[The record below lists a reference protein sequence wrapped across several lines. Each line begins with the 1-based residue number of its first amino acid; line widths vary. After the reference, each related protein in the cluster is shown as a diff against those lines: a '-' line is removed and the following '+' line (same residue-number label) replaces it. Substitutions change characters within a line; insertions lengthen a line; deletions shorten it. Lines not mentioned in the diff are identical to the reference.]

1 MTKEESAQLKER
13 AIKQILSRKLTG
25 YKLKNIDPRLE
36 EYIAEV
42 VHNPDAHNLFEVL
55 AVVRFFSFLDKY
67 EFRAKAVQRFIKLY
81 EILKFSGLNGRQ
93 SYKLTPVQVFQ
104 FANIK
109 GFYMESGRRLI
120 REVLLFVPRKFAKTT
135 SVASL
140 AVDELLLGDANAEV
154 YTAANSYYQ
163 AQICFKEIKAILR
176 GLDPGLKMFK
186 LNREKIEIIG
196 SLDRSSSVQCLS
208 SSADKL
214 DGLNASLVILDEYS
228 QADSAE
234 LKNVLTSSM
243 GARLDPLVVTITTA
257 SDKSESPFVEML
269 ENYKRVLLGEIENDR
284 IFAHLFMPDVGDD
297 EGDPKV
303 WKKVQPHL
311 GITVQPDFYA
321 NEWQKAL
328 ISNEDMKTF
337 RTKLLNIFVPS
348 NTEPW
353 LTGEEM
359 KAHTLKIDIDKIGKR
374 VSTMVAVDL
383 SVKDDFSAVTY
394 GLYFSDRKKFHFHT
408 DYYFPEECLKGH
420 RNEELYRKWA
430 SEGHLKLTKGNVI
443 DYAQIAGDI
452 IARNKNLLILQIGYD
467 SYKSLDFVNLMSA
480 SGAAKVMQPIKQT
493 YAAFTSPVESWEY
506 ATRKFALTIDPNPIN
521 LFCFDNAV
529 LDEDKL
535 ENKKPVK
542 RSRHLKID
550 GVITM
555 LMSLKEFNDYERKIS

>member
-81 EILKFSGLNGRQ
+81 EVLKFSGLNGRQ

-196 SLDRSSSVQCLS
+196 NLDRSSSVQCLS

-284 IFAHLFMPDVGDD
+284 IFAHLFMPDEGDD

-328 ISNEDMKTF
+328 ISKEDMKTF

-452 IARNKNLLILQIGYD
+452 IARNKNLLILRIGYD

-480 SGAAKVMQPIKQT
+480 SGASKVMQPIKQT
-493 YAAFTSPVESWEY
+493 YASFTSPVESWEY

>member
-13 AIKQILSRKLTG
+13 AIKQILSRKLMG

-81 EILKFSGLNGRQ
+81 EVLKFSGLNGRQ

-214 DGLNASLVILDEYS
+214 DGLNASLVILDEFS

>member
-1 MTKEESAQLKER
+1 MSPEESVQLKER
-13 AIKQILSRKLTG
+13 AVNRILAKGIKG
-25 YKLKNIDPRLE
+25 YKLKKIDPRLE
-36 EYIAEV
+36 EYVTEV
-42 VHNPDAHNLFEVL
+42 CKNPERHNLFEVL
-55 AVVRFFSFLDKY
+55 AVVRFFAFLDKY
-67 EFRAKAVQRFIKLY
+67 KFRPNEVQLFIKFY
-81 EILKFSGLNGRQ
+81 ECLKFSGLKGRQ

-104 FANIK
+104 FANIM
-109 GFYMESGRRLI
+109 GFYTESGRRLT
-120 REVLLFVPRKFAKTT
+120 REALLFVPRKFSKTT

-140 AVDELLLGDANAEV
+140 AVYDLLFGDSNAEV

-196 SLDRSSSVQCLS
+196 NLERSSSVQCLS

-284 IFAHLFMPDVGDD
+284 IFAHLFMPDEGDD
-297 EGDPKV
+297 EGSPEV

-311 GITVQPDFYA
+311 GVTVQPEFYE

-328 ISNEDMKTF
+328 ISKEDMKTF

-348 NTEPW
+348 NLEPW

-359 KAHTLKIDIDKIGKR
+359 KMHAQNIDIDKIGKR

-394 GLYFSDRKKFHFHT
+394 GLYFSDKKKFHFHT
-408 DYYFPEECLKGH
+408 DYYFPEECLNGH

-430 SEGHLKLTKGNVI
+430 AEGHLNLTKGNVI
-443 DYAQIAGDI
+443 DYSQIAGDI

-493 YAAFTSPVESWEY
+493 YASFTSPVESWEY
-506 ATRKFALTIDPNPIN
+506 ATRKFALTINPNPIN
-521 LFCFDNAV
+521 YFCFDNAV

-535 ENKKPVK
+535 ENKKPIK
-542 RSRHLKID
+542 RSRYLKID

-555 LMSLKEFNDYERKIS
+555 LMSLKEFNDYERKVS

>member
-81 EILKFSGLNGRQ
+81 EVLKFSGLNGRQ

-196 SLDRSSSVQCLS
+196 NLDRSSSVQCLS

-269 ENYKRVLLGEIENDR
+269 ENYKRVLLGELESDR

-311 GITVQPDFYA
+311 GVTVQPDFYA

-493 YAAFTSPVESWEY
+493 YASFTSPVESWEY